1 MTDLDP
7 DVQRARA
14 IDAITHLLAGRLLPG
29 MDAAHIAAQA
39 LDIAAEHGARFV
51 ARPGGIPEPGRKDP
65 AVYDRGGEYAR
76 ELLARRKPGP
86 YRPTEGDTDA

>member
-14 IDAITHLLAGRLLPG
+14 TDAITHLLAGRLLPG

-51 ARPGGIPEPGRKDP
+51 ARPAGIPEPGHRDP
-65 AVYDRGGEYAR
+65 ATAHRGAAAAR
-76 ELLARRKPGP
+76 EALGLT
-86 YRPTEGDTDA
+86 RPEGDQP

>member
-14 IDAITHLLAGRLLPG
+14 ADAITHLLAGRLLPG

-39 LDIAAEHGARFV
+39 LDIAHEHGARFV
-51 ARPGGIPEPGRKDP
+51 TRPTGIPEQGHRDP
-65 AVYDRGGEYAR
+65 ATAHRGADRVR
-76 ELLARRKPGP
+76 EALGLT
-86 YRPTEGDTDA
+86 RPEGDTDA